1 MKYIED
7 RRNVLHDVQVSGK
20 PRKLAGSLLRR
31 ARLAGDFEHCS
42 ASLCSLC
49 VALVLLGAEGYA
61 SPTAPSPEGNLSF
74 IHPKEVNMSTA
85 PTPALTDPIK
95 VDPKHYS
102 VESENDRV
110 RVLRVTY
117 GPREKSVMHSHP
129 ASLAVFLTANRARFT
144 FPDGKTQ
151 DRNWKAGDTMSSPA
165 ETHLPENL
173 SNKPLKLIL
182 VEFK

>member
-1 MKYIED
+1 M
-7 RRNVLHDVQVSGK
+7 L
-20 PRKLAGSLLRR
+20 
-31 ARLAGDFEHCS
+31 
-42 ASLCSLC
+42 
-49 VALVLLGAEGYA
+49 
-61 SPTAPSPEGNLSF
+61 
-74 IHPKEVNMSTA
+74 TA
-85 PTPALTDPIK
+85 PTPASTDPIK

-151 DRNWKAGDTMSSPA
+151 DHNWKAGDTMSSPA

-173 SNKPLKLIL
+173 SSKPLKLIL